1 MSDEL
6 AAALREMAARHET
19 PPRVDAAGIRD
30 RARRRSRRR
39 RVTAVL
45 GTAATAACA
54 LTAVAFTLHTG
65 DPAGHHQI
73 PGAASATPT
82 PTPTPTPTSPA
93 PAPAGVLDLGR
104 HTLTV
109 GDRVMRVDSHSF
121 ARFPDGSRMTVVA
134 KAPLESLPLEGAEAS
149 GADVK
154 VPYLVELRTPDRE
167 PVYVGALAFDV
178 KALAAFPAKAGWAG
192 MSVRDA
198 EWFYRRARVGDRIEI
213 TSTPAPGAA
222 ETTATPRYTA
232 PTPGHA
238 GTTPGHAGTA
248 PGHAGTA
255 SEYAGTTDRSTATP
269 TDTGTADRSTAT
281 PTDAGTADRSTPPRR
296 MTGPP

>member
-73 PGAASATPT
+73 PGAASAT

-248 PGHAGTA
+248 
-255 SEYAGTTDRSTATP
+255 SEYAGTT
-269 TDTGTADRSTAT
+269 DRSTAT